1 MPHIAN
7 PITTS
12 PAIRFSAGL
21 VLISLKFCRQK
32 IQSERMM
39 KYEFIFGI
47 EFFVFFIFLF
57 SIACYF
63 PLLLQ
68 ADGSHLNKPD
78 HFPGYQRAL
87 QATAATISIS
97 IPLLFESLMDIN
109 LPKEITISRWMH
121 ILGLIIPNSVVM
133 IYQLPLVYVC
143 SALVRVSMLVGSLM
157 IHMFNDPILFTKSRK
172 VKYLLSYFSF
182 QLCLQYRLYRMCYPE
197 AELWKVINPIGGP
210 IVAIIGI
217 LGILLYIATVL
228 RFLVI
233 DKAYHGGEKY
243 CVYYSIGGVV
253 AVFVFAT
260 YAIVSVGQGNERNYL
275 SGYQLVATLLAEA
288 ALSVFATVI
297 PTRIARHDRDQAEV
311 SSPS

>member
-1 MPHIAN
+1 M
-7 PITTS
+7 
-12 PAIRFSAGL
+12 
-21 VLISLKFCRQK
+21 ISR
-32 IQSERMM
+32 R
-39 KYEFIFGI
+39 YEIIFGI
-47 EFFVFFIFLF
+47 EFFVFFIVLC

-68 ADGSHLNKPD
+68 PGGNHLLKPD
-78 HFPGYQRAL
+78 TYPGYQRAL
-87 QATAATISIS
+87 QATAATIAIS

-121 ILGLIIPNSVVM
+121 IFGLIIPNTVVM

-157 IHMFNDPILFTKSRK
+157 IHMFNDSKLFTKSRK
-172 VKYLLSYFSF
+172 LKYLYCYFSF
-182 QLCLQYRLYRMCYPE
+182 QLCLQYRLYRMCYPHVE
-197 AELWKVINPIGGP
+197 VWKSINPICGP
-210 IVAIIGI
+210 IVAIIGMI
-217 LGILLYIATVL
+217 GIFIFIFTVL
-228 RFLVI
+228 SFLVV

-311 SSPS
+311 SSPPPLLCPLPYHLNSSNSKLKKSLSVSLLTNIACL